1 MPDGRS
7 LCDLKAPARSPR
19 DASPDELRAVV
30 EEELSASA
38 CGSCLVLAARIRRQA
53 CANLERAKGRVVP
66 TSPIAAWEQLKTTR
80 WAHQVDLDAFLARQD
95 LDRIRYDAVADAV
108 DQASV
113 DQLVSEHTAHW
124 KSVLAKL
131 DDENTDGQ
139 AD

>member
-1 MPDGRS
+1 MPDGR
-7 LCDLKAPARSPR
+7 
-19 DASPDELRAVV
+19 
-30 EEELSASA
+30 
-38 CGSCLVLAARIRRQA
+38 
-53 CANLERAKGRVVP
+53 
-66 TSPIAAWEQLKTTR
+66 EQLKTTR

-113 DQLVSEHTAHW
+113 DQLVSEHTARW

-131 DDENTDGQ
+131 DDENVDGQ